1 MLGVPR
7 HSLVKRYFQNH
18 AGWYTPFVCKC
29 EGIEKSLSHFRFGQG
44 DTNENLEILEMQQV
58 LILGILSLLAGHSI
72 GLVCYTCSVSDS
84 QWHPNLWIHLTVTS
98 RVKMGSAQ
106 APRIQARRLPAPQ
119 WVCLQF
125 SFSLIILKK
134 MFINISNCK

>member
-1 MLGVPR
+1 M
-7 HSLVKRYFQNH
+7 
-18 AGWYTPFVCKC
+18 CKC

-84 QWHPNLWIHLTVTS
+84 HFAIDILTFKTT
-98 RVKMGSAQ
+98 
-106 APRIQARRLPAPQ
+106 
-119 WVCLQF
+119 
-125 SFSLIILKK
+125 
-134 MFINISNCK
+134 CKIKL